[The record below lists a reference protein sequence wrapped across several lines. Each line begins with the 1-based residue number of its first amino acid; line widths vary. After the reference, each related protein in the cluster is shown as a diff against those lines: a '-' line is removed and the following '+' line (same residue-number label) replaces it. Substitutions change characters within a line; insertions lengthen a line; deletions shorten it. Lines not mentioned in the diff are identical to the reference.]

1 MSKIFL
7 QVLIHSPNQKQTY
20 ATPTV
25 TKHLVKILHNME
37 WIAMIQTRMKPFVE
51 PPRTKKHIMFKI
63 QKCKCTFLTK

>member
-51 PPRTKKHIMFKI
+51 PP
-63 QKCKCTFLTK
+63 LT